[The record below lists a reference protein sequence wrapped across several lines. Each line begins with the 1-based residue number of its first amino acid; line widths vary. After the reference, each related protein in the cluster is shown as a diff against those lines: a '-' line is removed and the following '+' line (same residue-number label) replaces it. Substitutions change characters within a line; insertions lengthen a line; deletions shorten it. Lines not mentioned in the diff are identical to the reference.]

1 MRTRPTRL
9 LFAATALLLLAGACS
24 KNETTTNTTPGSTTK
39 PADSTVE
46 GTAPRGTAP
55 LGTTPAAD
63 LKKMAKDAKLISSG
77 KLTICSDIPYAP
89 FEFLDEANDDKLT
102 GFDVNLVDAM
112 AEKLGLET
120 DWKTTPFDSIIPALA
135 AGNCDMIA
143 SATTITDE
151 RKEKVAFT
159 DGYFDADQSLL
170 ILASDKDKYKKLAD
184 LKDKVIGV
192 QASTTGADY
201 AKAHTPSGATVKEYQ
216 GAEDLFGAIVSG
228 EIQAVLQDFPVNKY
242 RAKQQPEKFTV
253 TETIPTGEKYGFA
266 VDKDNPKLTAALNAS
281 LQAVADSGE
290 YDDIYKN
297 WFGGKSS

>member
-24 KNETTTNTTPGSTTK
+24 KTETTTTGTPGSTAKT
-39 PADSTVE
+39 ADSPV
-46 GTAPRGTAP
+46 GTAPRGTSP
-55 LGTTPAAD
+55 GGTTVAAD
-63 LKKMAKDAKLISSG
+63 LKKMAKEAKLISAG

-89 FEFLDEANDDKLT
+89 FEFPDEDNDDKLT

-112 AEKLGLET
+112 ADELGLTT

-151 RKEKVAFT
+151 RKEKVDFT

-170 ILASDKDKYKKLAD
+170 VLASDKDKYKSLDD

-192 QASTTGADY
+192 QAGTTGADY
-201 AKAHTPSGATVKEYQ
+201 AKEHTPSGATVKEFP
-216 GAEDLFGAIVSG
+216 GAEDLFAAMVSG
-228 EIQAVLQDFPVNKY
+228 DISAVLQDFPVNKY
-242 RAKQQPEKFTV
+242 RAKQQPDRFVV
-253 TETIPTGEKYGFA
+253 TETFPTGEQYGFA
-266 VDKDNPKLTAALNAS
+266 VDKKNPKLTEALNAS
-281 LQAVADSGE
+281 LQAVAASGE
-290 YDDIYKN
+290 YDKIYME
-297 WFGGKSS
+297 WFGAKAG